1 MVRKSSILMLVVA
14 VLFLAGCKSKKVVE
28 QGIAP
33 AEVAL
38 IKSLPAVSGTA
49 ESYSATAKLAVEATG
64 KSISSSGRIKV
75 KEGEGIQIGITP
87 LGLFEA
93 ACIDFRPGD
102 LTYVNK
108 MKGEY
113 ARVDYNAVPL
123 LAKCGINY
131 ELLES
136 VMLGRVFLPQGVCI
150 EDIAA
155 VGGVSHSDGL
165 LLLTTERDD
174 IRYSFYI
181 DSTVG
186 TLVKSCG
193 ERKGG
198 ITVTCVYGDFT
209 DTAEGKAPTRIIIS
223 LDSPSVAAT
232 LTLSLSKIKTP
243 ATFKATTLSPSYKR
257 VLVGDL
263 LKELGIK

>member
-1 MVRKSSILMLVVA
+1 MLVVA
-14 VLFLAGCKSKKVVE
+14 VLLLAGCKSKKVVE

-33 AEVAL
+33 AEIAL
-38 IKSLPAVSGTA
+38 IKSLPAVSGTVQ
-49 ESYSATAKLAVEATG
+49 SYSATAKLTVEASG
-64 KSISSSGRIKV
+64 KSISSSGRVKV
-75 KEGEGIQIGITP
+75 EEGKGIQIGITP

-102 LTYVNK
+102 LTYINK

-113 ARVDYNAVPL
+113 ARVDYSAVAL
-123 LAKCGINY
+123 LDKFGLNY
-131 ELLES
+131 ELLET
-136 VMLGRVFLPQGVCI
+136 VMLGRVFLPQNGSI

-165 LLLTTERDD
+165 LLLTTECNE
-174 IRYSFYI
+174 IRYSYYI
-181 DSTVG
+181 DSAAG
-186 TLVKSCG
+186 TLVKSSG
-193 ERKGG
+193 EHKGG
-198 ITVTCVYGDFT
+198 TTVTCVYGDFI
-209 DTAEGKAPTRIIIS
+209 DTAEGKAPSRIIIS
-223 LDSPSVAAT
+223 LDSSSVAAT
-232 LTLSLSKIKTP
+232 LTFSLSKIKSP